1 MSQVALEGD
10 DVVDERE
17 RVAALPAGGGGDA
30 IVVRG
35 LRKVYPAQVTNKQ
48 TLKAAVALAPTRLC
62 RY

>member
-1 MSQVALEGD
+1 MSVSQVALEGD

-35 LRKVYPAQVTNKQ
+35 LRKVYPAQV
-48 TLKAAVALAPTRLC
+48 AAGSWKLQWRW
-62 RY
+62 R